1 MHKLTR
7 FIRPCGAMQC
17 RPSQTGIPWIAAL
30 LVTSD
35 PADESALELQ

>member
-7 FIRPCGAMQC
+7 FTRPCGAMQC

-30 LVTSD
+30 LVLARLVRAGA
-35 PADESALELQ
+35 P